1 MNVRTIVLRTTLIPS
16 LVVTR
21 RVYFSVSGSAVNF
34 PSFFA
39 TSNMIPPCDPSILE
53 HNPQF
58 KRLYENL
65 TTSLL
70 NPDAS
75 TRAHSASPARTVVV
89 EVSWRDAVAQHVLT
103 RPKHNQSSDNTL
115 SLGAEA
121 MPDPKY
127 KKENQGAN
135 APAIGLCPRQQPTR
149 RGQDYPRHSTA
160 HQEKNNITNEPTT
173 PSAMITSL

>member
-1 MNVRTIVLRTTLIPS
+1 MNPLFLLFCLS

-21 RVYFSVSGSAVNF
+21 RVYFGGELPQFLCNI
-34 PSFFA
+34 
-39 TSNMIPPCDPSILE
+39 NMIPPCDPSILE

-75 TRAHSASPARTVVV
+75 TRAQSASPARTAVV
-89 EVSWRDAVAQHVLT
+89 EVSCQRAIAQHT
-103 RPKHNQSSDNTL
+103 PNGHKHEHGPDNTL

-121 MPDPKY
+121 MPDWQCQKAY
-127 KKENQGAN
+127 QRAN
-135 APAIGLCPRQQPTR
+135 APAIGFRPGQQPS
-149 RGQDYPRHSTA
+149 RGG
-160 HQEKNNITNEPTT
+160 
-173 PSAMITSL
+173 